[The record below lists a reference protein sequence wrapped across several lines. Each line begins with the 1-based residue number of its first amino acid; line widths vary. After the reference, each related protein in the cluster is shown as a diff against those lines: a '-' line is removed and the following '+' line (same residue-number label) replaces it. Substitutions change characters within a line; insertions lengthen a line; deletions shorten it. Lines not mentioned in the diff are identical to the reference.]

1 MGLSDLFKPP
11 HKSSNPETRL
21 KAVEKLTDQSV
32 LVELAKTD
40 PSPRVRKAA
49 VKRIDDQ
56 EMLMAVALDGKE
68 IDTRLAAVERITSQE
83 KLAEIIK
90 VRRNYR
96 LMAACFSQIT
106 DKAILEKIAYDTEYN
121 MSARRMAIESYA
133 EESFLTDLKSASTG
147 EQVKTPEEI
156 DDLIKK
162 YGGTRLARALGK
174 FRGSPTAMTALGRIM
189 RRGGED
195 GKTAV
200 DYLAQGLIH
209 ANARVRTI
217 AEEQLAALADPDLI
231 MHLFRLTDNPALTD
245 CIMTILKKM
254 DHPAAR
260 RIIEEAGE

>member
-11 HKSSNPETRL
+11 HKSSNPERRL
-21 KAVEKLTDQSV
+21 KAVAKLTDQSV
-32 LVELAKTD
+32 LAELAKTD

-49 VKRIDDQ
+49 VERIDDQ
-56 EMLMAVALDGKE
+56 DMLMAVALDGDE
-68 IDTRLAAVERITSQE
+68 IDARLAAVERIGSQE

-121 MSARRMAIESYA
+121 MSARRMAIEGYA
-133 EESFLTDLKSASTG
+133 EESFLADLQPPTSG

-156 DDLIKK
+156 DALIEK
-162 YGGTRLARALGK
+162 YGGARLARALGK
-174 FRGSPTAMTALGRIM
+174 FRGSPSAMTALGQIM
-189 RRGGED
+189 NRGGED

-209 ANARVRTI
+209 ANAEVRAV
-217 AEEQLAALADPDLI
+217 AERQVMGLRDPDLI
-231 MHLFRLTDNPALTD
+231 MHLFRQTDNPALTES
-245 CIMTILKKM
+245 IMAVLKKI